1 MNKIYGTLFC
11 LIRKDRSENGVNMV
25 IHIVNWNLNE
35 TVAKEDYPF
44 VKDKMKGILE
54 GLVGVVP
61 GLISA
66 KLIVNPL
73 ESSNIEVAL
82 ICELESVE
90 ALKGYQVHPAH
101 VEAGNY
107 VKSVVCDRHCL
118 DYEA

>member
-1 MNKIYGTLFC
+1 
-11 LIRKDRSENGVNMV
+11 MV

-35 TVAKEDYPF
+35 SVAKENYPS
-44 VKDKMKGILE
+44 VKDTMKEILE

-66 KLIVNPL
+66 KFIANPL
-73 ESSNIEVAL
+73 ESSNTEVAL
-82 ICELESVE
+82 VCELESVE

-101 VEAGNY
+101 VEAGKY
-107 VKSVVCDRHCL
+107 VKSVVCDRRCL

>member
-1 MNKIYGTLFC
+1 
-11 LIRKDRSENGVNMV
+11 MV
-25 IHIVNWNLNE
+25 IHIVNWNLND
-35 TVAKEDYPF
+35 TVKKEDYSC
-44 VKDKMKGILE
+44 VKDKMKELLE
-54 GLVGVVP
+54 GLVGIVP

-90 ALKGYQVHPAH
+90 SLKGYQVHPAH
-101 VEAGNY
+101 VEAGKY
-107 VKSVVCDRHCL
+107 IRSVVCDRHCL

>member
-1 MNKIYGTLFC
+1 
-11 LIRKDRSENGVNMV
+11 MV

-35 TVAKEDYPF
+35 TVAKEDYSL
-44 VKDKMKGILE
+44 VKDKMKEILE
-54 GLVGVVP
+54 GLVGIVP

-90 ALKGYQVHPAH
+90 SLKEYQVHPAH
-101 VEAGNY
+101 VEAGKY
-107 VKSVVCDRHCL
+107 VRSVVCDRHCL